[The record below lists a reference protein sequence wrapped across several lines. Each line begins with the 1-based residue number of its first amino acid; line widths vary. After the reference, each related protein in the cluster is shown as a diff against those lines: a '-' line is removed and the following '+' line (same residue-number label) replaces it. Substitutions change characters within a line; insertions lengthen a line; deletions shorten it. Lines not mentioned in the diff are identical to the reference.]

1 MQHERVSAQQAG
13 REIGFRDTIF
23 EREREEE
30 EEEEGNQRKFETLR
44 KKSTSKLAE
53 ENGLL
58 LFCSVSAV
66 LIFNFEAAHN
76 QPVFFSPNGGG
87 ETPKI
92 IWVRERDAFEKQ
104 RPLFSSLSLFHS
116 SSYCSIPL
124 GCQLTHSYTYIQQ
137 LFSTAA
143 ACCSPSSSSFP
154 S

>member
-13 REIGFRDTIF
+13 REIRFRDTIF
-23 EREREEE
+23 EREKEE

-44 KKSTSKLAE
+44 KKSTSKLAQ

-92 IWVRERDAFEKQ
+92 IWVRERE
-104 RPLFSSLSLFHS
+104 REMLSKSKAH
-116 SSYCSIPL
+116 
-124 GCQLTHSYTYIQQ
+124 
-137 LFSTAA
+137 
-143 ACCSPSSSSFP
+143 SFP
-154 S
+154 PFLSFTPLAIARFPWAVS